1 MARLPAGLRFL
12 KALVILLLV
21 TMIAGVITITT
32 VLVTRMPDGN
42 AIPLPESLTLP
53 QGAKAQSFTLGPDYM
68 VITTEDRRILIYG
81 RDGTFRKSLPLD

>member
-42 AIPLPESLTLP
+42 AIPLPESLILP
-53 QGAKAQSFTLGPDYM
+53 QGAKAQSFTIGPDYM
-68 VITTEDRRILIYG
+68 VVVTTDARILVFT
-81 RDGTFRKSLPLD
+81 RDGGFVREIPLK